1 MNIDNK
7 LEKLKKISR
16 VDVPPFLFTRIKQS
30 IDSINDAPVSVKW
43 KFAFVAS
50 AIVLLALNI
59 GMLSNFSK
67 NKNEQGLE
75 QVVNSMQLSSSNDF
89 YYE

>member
-1 MNIDNK
+1 MNIDNR

-30 IDSINDAPVSVKW
+30 IDSIKDAPVSVKW
-43 KFAFVAS
+43 KFAFVTS
-50 AIVLLALNI
+50 VIILLALNI
-59 GMLSNFSK
+59 GMLTNFSK
-67 NKNEQGLE
+67 KKNVQELE
-75 QVVNSMQLSSSNDF
+75 QVVSSMQLSSSNDF

>member
-16 VDVPPFLFTRIKQS
+16 VDVPPFLFTCIKQS
-30 IDSINDAPVSVKW
+30 IDTVNDMPVSVKW

-50 AIVLLALNI
+50 AIFLLALNI
-59 GMLSNFSK
+59 GMLTNFSK
-67 NKNEQGLE
+67 KKNIQGLE
-75 QVVNSMQLSSSNDF
+75 QVVSSMQLSSSNDF
-89 YYE
+89 YNE

>member
-16 VDVPPFLFTRIKQS
+16 VDVPPFLFTRIKQR
-30 IDSINDAPVSVKW
+30 IDSINDVPISLKW
-43 KFAFVAS
+43 KFAFGAS
-50 AIVLLALNI
+50 AIVLLALDI
-59 GMLSNFSK
+59 GMLTNFSK
-67 NKNEQGLE
+67 KKNVQGLE
-75 QVVNSMQLSSSNDF
+75 QVVSSMQLSSSNDF